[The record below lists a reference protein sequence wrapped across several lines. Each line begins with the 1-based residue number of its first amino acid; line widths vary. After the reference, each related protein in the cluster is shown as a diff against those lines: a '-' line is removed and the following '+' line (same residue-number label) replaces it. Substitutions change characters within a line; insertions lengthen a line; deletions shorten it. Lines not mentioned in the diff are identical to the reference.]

1 MMPSRL
7 QGFVLAGAAGAL
19 LFASACTLTS
29 TTPAKSTSPT
39 AVAAGIQE
47 ITVTAQDITFPQKH
61 LTLNAGV
68 PARLVIVNQGT
79 IEHDITIPG
88 LAVGAAADAHGHE
101 EASHSMGALPPGT
114 VHATAKPGDRAA
126 VEFTPKAGTY
136 TFTCSIAGHKEAGM
150 QGTLVVQ

>member
-47 ITVTAQDITFPQKH
+47 ITFPQKH